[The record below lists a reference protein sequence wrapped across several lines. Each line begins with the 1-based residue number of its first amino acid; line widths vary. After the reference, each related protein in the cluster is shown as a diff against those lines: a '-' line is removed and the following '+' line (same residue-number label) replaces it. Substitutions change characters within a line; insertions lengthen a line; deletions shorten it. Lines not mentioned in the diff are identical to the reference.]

1 MIIFGLCCRAHFWRG
16 NKPSVSN
23 RVLLLERD
31 AHDYFIRFTMKALQW
46 RYVVIAL
53 VEQIFIIRIGMSVQ
67 PVLKANAVATA
78 TCRSTAQRAKLV
90 Y

>member
-1 MIIFGLCCRAHFWRG
+1 
-16 NKPSVSN
+16 
-23 RVLLLERD
+23 
-31 AHDYFIRFTMKALQW
+31 MKALQW